1 MSILLSNP
9 AIRTPWAGGRRIL
22 SACVRAALA
31 GLALATLSACAGD
44 DPAAGLTPPNPSVPQ
59 VPDTAFPS
67 VGAPAA
73 ERAPALTPE
82 AQQKLQKDLERLART
97 QGK

>member
-1 MSILLSNP
+1 MSILSSNP
-9 AIRTPWAGGRRIL
+9 AGRVPGASGRRIL
-22 SACVRAALA
+22 SAGVRAALA
-31 GLALATLSACAGD
+31 GLALATLSACASD
-44 DPAAGLTPPNPSVPQ
+44 DPAAGLAPPNPSVPQ

-67 VGAPAA
+67 VGAPAT

-82 AQQKLQKDLERLART
+82 AQQKLQKDLERLSRT